1 MKTATPLSEK
11 IYIPEDVTVFDGLS
25 WMLFR
30 DDAIR
35 ADGYEAVRCWP
46 ETLRY
51 DDKVYQRVG
60 YNSDSGSLTY
70 KEVTRWAT
78 KP

>member
-1 MKTATPLSEK
+1 
-11 IYIPEDVTVFDGLS
+11 
-25 WMLFR
+25 MLFR

-35 ADGYEAVRCWP
+35 ADGYDAVKRWP
-46 ETLRY
+46 EALRY